1 MKSYNEKIDG
11 QGRQYQAMHVE
22 KCIGQGLVE
31 SPIMSLAESVE
42 IMQVMDAVR
51 SKIGV
56 TYPTE

>member
-1 MKSYNEKIDG
+1 
-11 QGRQYQAMHVE
+11 
-22 KCIGQGLVE
+22 
-31 SPIMSLAESVE
+31 MSLAESVE